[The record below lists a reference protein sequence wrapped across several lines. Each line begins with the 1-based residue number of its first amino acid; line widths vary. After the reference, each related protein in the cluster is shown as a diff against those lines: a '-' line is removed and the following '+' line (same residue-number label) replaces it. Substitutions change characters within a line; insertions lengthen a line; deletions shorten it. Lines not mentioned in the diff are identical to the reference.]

1 MPKRTTVILDEA
13 VYEELVKESLRRY
26 GTVKALSKV
35 LNELLLESISI
46 KGRRE
51 LLKLIYSEKV
61 AETTVKEF
69 EKFRRELSRRL
80 ES

>member
-1 MPKRTTVILDEA
+1 VILDEA

-35 LNELLLESISI
+35 LNELLLASI

>member
-35 LNELLLESISI
+35 LNELLLESI

-69 EKFRRELSRRL
+69 ERFRRELSRRL

>member
-35 LNELLLESISI
+35 LNELLLESI

>member
-1 MPKRTTVILDEA
+1 
-13 VYEELVKESLRRY
+13 
-26 GTVKALSKV
+26 
-35 LNELLLESISI
+35 LLESI

-69 EKFRRELSRRL
+69 ERFRRELSRRL

>member
-1 MPKRTTVILDEA
+1 M
-13 VYEELVKESLRRY
+13 
-26 GTVKALSKV
+26 
-35 LNELLLESISI
+35 LESI

-69 EKFRRELSRRL
+69 EKLRRELSRRL